1 MNDQLINQA
10 LEINITGLVQ
20 GVGFRPFVYHLARNL
35 GLNGWVNNSAEGV
48 LIQVEG
54 SPDNL
59 TQFLNKLQSEN
70 PPRSQIYSLKF
81 KPIEAIHYQNFEI
94 RESIDGNKT
103 TPILPDLSTCSDCLK
118 EIFDPHNRRYYY
130 PFTNCTNCG
139 PRYSI
144 IDSLPYDRPNTSM
157 KGFVMC
163 AECQTE
169 YENPC
174 DRRFHAQPNACPV
187 CGPQLTFQNRQEE
200 ILSIKN
206 QALLDA
212 INAIQQGKIVAIKGL
227 GGFQLI
233 VSAIDSVAVQKL
245 RQRKHRPD
253 KPFAL
258 MYPNLDLVKQDCE
271 VNDLEEK
278 LLTSSEAPIVILKK
292 KHHHS
297 QNLASE
303 IAPNNPYLG
312 VMLPYTPL
320 HHLLLAQLNI
330 PLVATSANLSD
341 EPICIDEQEA
351 LLRLGNIADLFLC
364 HNRPIV
370 RPLDD
375 SIARIINHQETLLRR
390 ARGYAPF
397 SIPLDFNTSDL
408 PPILAVGGHLKNTIA
423 IAHYQNIYLSQHIG
437 DLSNTLTYQTFNQ
450 IIENLNNL
458 YEFKPKIIAHDAHP
472 DYLSSQYAHT
482 QNLEL
487 IPIQHHY
494 AHILSCLVDNQLEPP
509 VLGIA
514 WDGTGYGADHTLWG
528 GEFIHVTQNNWQRIA
543 YFQPFKLL
551 GGEKSVKEPKR
562 IALSLLAQL
571 EINLLEN
578 LPVTLKNQFIKSELI
593 LFKNILAKKLNCPL
607 TSSVG
612 RLFDGV
618 SSILGISHQVSFEG
632 QAAIAL
638 EFAALKTKTNE
649 FYDFSLTQNII
660 IQWQPML
667 TAILEDLNHDLPI
680 SFISAKFHNTL
691 VEIIIVI
698 AKFVGEKKVVLTG
711 GCFQNLYLVEK
722 TIDRLKA
729 ENFVPYWHHQI
740 PSNDGGIS
748 VGQILGAIR
757 EISSKNSKM

>member
-1 MNDQLINQA
+1 MDQA
-10 LEINITGLVQ
+10 LEIKISGLVQ
-20 GVGFRPFVYHLARNL
+20 GVGFRPFVYRLAKEL
-35 GLNGWVNNSAEGV
+35 ELSGWVNNSAQGV

-54 SPDNL
+54 NPENL
-59 TQFLNKLQSEN
+59 TQFLTKLQSEN
-70 PPRSQIYSLKF
+70 PPRSRIDSLEF
-81 KPIEAIHYQNFEI
+81 KSIESIGYDDFEI
-94 RESIDGNKT
+94 RESINGDKT

-118 EIFDPHNRRYYY
+118 EIFDPHNRRYHY

-144 IDSLPYDRPNTSM
+144 INSLPYDRSNTSM

-163 AECQTE
+163 VDCQHE
-169 YENPC
+169 YEDPR
-174 DRRFHAQPNACPV
+174 DRRFHAQPNACPI
-187 CGPQLTFQNRQEE
+187 CGPQLTFQNRQGE

-206 QALLDA
+206 QALLEA

-258 MYPNLDLVKQDCE
+258 MYPHSDLIQQDCE
-271 VNDLEEK
+271 VDDLEEK
-278 LLTSSEAPIVILKK
+278 LLTSPEAPIVILKK
-292 KHHHS
+292 KHHDS
-297 QNLASE
+297 QNLAPE

-320 HHLLLAQLNI
+320 HHLLLAQLKI
-330 PLVATSANLSD
+330 PIVATSANLSD

-351 LLRLGNIADLFLC
+351 LVRLGNIADLFLS

-397 SIPLDFNTSDL
+397 SIPLADQHSDL

-423 IAHYQNIYLSQHIG
+423 IAHHQNIYLSQHIG
-437 DLSNTLTYQTFNQ
+437 DLSNRLTYEVFNQ
-450 IIENLNNL
+450 TIENLGGL

-472 DYLSSQYAHT
+472 DYLSGQYADA
-482 QNLEL
+482 QDLDL

-514 WDGTGYGADHTLWG
+514 WDGTGYGVDNTLWG
-528 GEFIHVTQNNWQRIA
+528 GEFIHVTQTNWQRIA

-562 IALSLLAQL
+562 VALSLLAQL
-571 EINLLEN
+571 NINLLEN
-578 LPVTLKNQFIKSELI
+578 LPVTLKNQFTKSELI
-593 LFKNILAKKLNCPL
+593 LFKNILAKNLNSPL

-612 RLFDGV
+612 RLFDGI
-618 SSILGISHQVSFEG
+618 SSILGISHQASFEG

-638 EFAALKTKTNE
+638 EFATLETKTDE
-649 FYDFSLTQNII
+649 FYDFSLTQNKI

-667 TAILEDLNHDLPI
+667 RAILEDLNHNIPI

-691 VEIIIVI
+691 VEIIIAI
-698 AKFVGEKKVVLTG
+698 AKLVGEKKVILTG
-711 GCFQNLYLVEK
+711 GCFQNLYLIEK
-722 TIDRLKA
+722 AINRLKI

-757 EISSKNSKM
+757 EISLKNSKM

>member
-1 MNDQLINQA
+1 MNQA
-10 LEINITGLVQ
+10 LEIKIRGLVQ
-20 GVGFRPFVYHLARNL
+20 GVGFRPFVYRLAKEL
-35 GLNGWVNNSAEGV
+35 KLSGWVNNSAQGV

-54 SPDNL
+54 NSENL
-59 TQFLNKLQSEN
+59 TQFLIKLQSKN
-70 PPRSQIYSLKF
+70 PPRSRIDSLKF
-81 KPIEAIHYQNFEI
+81 KPIESIVYDDFEI
-94 RESIDGNKT
+94 RESINGDKI

-118 EIFDPHNRRYYY
+118 EIFDPHNRRYHY

-144 IDSLPYDRPNTSM
+144 INSLPYDRPNTSM
-157 KGFVMC
+157 KGFLMC
-163 AECQTE
+163 TDCQNE

-187 CGPQLTFQNRQEE
+187 CGPQLTFQNRQGK
-200 ILSIKN
+200 ILSTQN

-212 INAIQQGKIVAIKGL
+212 INTIQQGKIVAIKGL

-233 VSAIDSVAVQKL
+233 VSGIDSVAVQKL
-245 RQRKHRPD
+245 RERKHRTD

-258 MYPNLDLVKQDCE
+258 MYPNLDLIQQDCE
-271 VNDLEEK
+271 VDDLEEK
-278 LLTSSEAPIVILKK
+278 LLTSPEAPIVILKK
-292 KHHHS
+292 KHHNS
-297 QNLASE
+297 QNLAPE

-320 HHLLLAQLNI
+320 HHLLLAQLKI
-330 PLVATSANLSD
+330 PIITTSANLSD

-351 LLRLGNIADLFLC
+351 LVRLGNIADLFLC

-397 SIPLDFNTSDL
+397 SIPLADQHSDL

-437 DLSNTLTYQTFNQ
+437 DLSNKLTYQVFNQ
-450 IIENLNNL
+450 TIESLSNL
-458 YEFKPKIIAHDAHP
+458 YEFKPQIIAQDAHP
-472 DYLSSQYAHT
+472 DYLSSQYADA
-482 QNLEL
+482 QNLDL
-487 IPIQHHY
+487 ISIQHHY
-494 AHILSCLVDNQLEPP
+494 AHILSCLIDNQLEPP

-514 WDGTGYGADHTLWG
+514 WDGTGYGVDNTLWG
-528 GEFIHVTQNNWQRIA
+528 GEFIHLTPNNWQRIA
-543 YFQPFKLL
+543 YFQPFKLP
-551 GGEKSVKEPKR
+551 GGGKSVKEPKR

-571 EINLLEN
+571 NINLLEN
-578 LPVTLKNQFIKSELI
+578 LPVTLKNQFAKDELT
-593 LFKNILAKKLNCPL
+593 LFKNILEKNLNSPL

-612 RLFDGV
+612 RLFDGI
-618 SSILGISHQVSFEG
+618 SSILGICHQVSFEG

-638 EFAALKTKTNE
+638 EFAALKTKTDE
-649 FYDFSLTQNII
+649 FYDFNLTQNMI
-660 IQWQPML
+660 IQWQPMV
-667 TAILEDLNHDLPI
+667 TAILEDLNHNIPI
-680 SFISAKFHNTL
+680 SLISAKFHNTL
-691 VEIIIVI
+691 VEIIVAI
-698 AKFVGEKKVVLTG
+698 AKLVGEKKVVLTG

-722 TIDRLKA
+722 TIDRLKT

-757 EISSKNSKM
+757 EISLKNSKM

>member
-1 MNDQLINQA
+1 MDYQSMAQA
-10 LEINITGLVQ
+10 LEIKITGLVQ
-20 GVGFRPFVYHLARNL
+20 GVGFRPFVYRLAKEL
-35 GLNGWVNNSAEGV
+35 KLSGWVNNSAQGV

-54 SPDNL
+54 NPENL
-59 TQFLNKLQSEN
+59 TQFLTKLQSEN
-70 PPRSQIYSLKF
+70 PPRSRIDSLKF
-81 KPIEAIHYQNFEI
+81 KPIEPIGYDNFEI
-94 RESIDGNKT
+94 RESINGDKT

-118 EIFDPHNRRYYY
+118 EIFDPHNRRYHY

-157 KGFVMC
+157 KEFLMC
-163 AECQTE
+163 ADCQNE
-169 YENPC
+169 YENPR
-174 DRRFHAQPNACPV
+174 DRRFHAQPNACPM
-187 CGPQLTFQNRQEE
+187 CGPQLALQNAQGE
-200 ILSIKN
+200 ILSTKS
-206 QALLDA
+206 QALLET

-227 GGFQLI
+227 GGYQLV

-258 MYPNLDLVKQDCE
+258 MYPNLDLIQQDCE
-271 VNDLEEK
+271 VNDLEEI
-278 LLTSSEAPIVILKK
+278 LLTSPESPIVILKK
-292 KHHHS
+292 KNNS

-303 IAPNNPYLG
+303 IAPNNPYFG

-320 HHLLLAQLNI
+320 HHLLLAQLKI
-330 PLVATSANLSD
+330 PIVATSANLSD

-351 LLRLGNIADLFLC
+351 LVRLGNIADLFLS

-397 SIPLDFNTSDL
+397 SIPLNPHTSDL

-423 IAHYQNIYLSQHIG
+423 ITHHRNIYLSQHIG

-450 IIENLNNL
+450 TIKNLSNL
-458 YEFKPKIIAHDAHP
+458 YEFKPQIIAHDTHP
-472 DYLSSQYAHT
+472 DYLSSQYADT
-482 QNLEL
+482 QDLDL

-494 AHILSCLVDNQLEPP
+494 SHILSCLVDNQLEPP

-514 WDGTGYGADHTLWG
+514 WDGTGYGVDNTLWG
-528 GEFIHVTQNNWQRIA
+528 GEFIHVTQTNWQRIA
-543 YFQPFKLL
+543 YFQPFKLP

-562 IALSLLAQL
+562 VALSLLAQL
-571 EINLLEN
+571 DINLLEN
-578 LPVTLKNQFIKSELI
+578 LPVTLKNQFVKDELI
-593 LFKNILAKKLNCPL
+593 LFKNILAKNLNCPL

-612 RLFDGV
+612 RLFDGI
-618 SSILGISHQVSFEG
+618 SSILGICHQVSFEG
-632 QAAIAL
+632 QAAMAL
-638 EFAALKTKTNE
+638 EFATLDTKTDE
-649 FYDFSLTQNII
+649 FYDFNLTQNNI

-667 TAILEDLNHDLPI
+667 KAILEDLSHNIPI
-680 SFISAKFHNTL
+680 NFISAKFHNTL
-691 VEIIIVI
+691 VEIIVAI
-698 AKFVGEKKVVLTG
+698 AKLVGEKKVILTG
-711 GCFQNLYLVEK
+711 GCFQNLYLIEK
-722 TIDRLKA
+722 AINRLKI

-757 EISSKNSKM
+757 EISLKNLKM

>member
-1 MNDQLINQA
+1 MDQA

-20 GVGFRPFVYHLARNL
+20 GVGFRPFVYRLARNL

-54 SPDNL
+54 NPENL
-59 TQFLNKLQSEN
+59 SQFLTRLQSEN
-70 PPRSQIYSLKF
+70 PPRSRIYSLEF
-81 KPIEAIHYQNFEI
+81 KPIEAIHYQNFKI

-118 EIFDPHNRRYYY
+118 EIFDPHNRRSHY

-144 IDSLPYDRPNTSM
+144 IHSLPYDRPNTSM
-157 KGFVMC
+157 KGFSMC
-163 AECQTE
+163 VDCQNE
-169 YENPC
+169 YEDPR

-187 CGPQLTFQNRQEE
+187 CGPQLVLQNAQGE

-206 QALLDA
+206 QALLET
-212 INAIQQGKIVAIKGL
+212 IHAIQQGKIVAIKGL

-245 RQRKHRPD
+245 RERKHRPD

-258 MYPNLDLVKQDCE
+258 MYPNLDLIQQDCE
-271 VNDLEEK
+271 VNGLEEK
-278 LLTSSEAPIVILKK
+278 LLTSPEAPIVILKK
-292 KHHHS
+292 KRHHS
-297 QNLASE
+297 QHLAPE

-320 HHLLLAQLNI
+320 HHLLLAKLNI

-341 EPICIDEQEA
+341 EPICIDEKEA
-351 LLRLGNIADLFLC
+351 LVRLENIADLFLT

-397 SIPLDFNTSDL
+397 SIPLADQHSDL

-437 DLSNTLTYQTFNQ
+437 DLSNTLTYEAFNQ
-450 IIENLNNL
+450 TIENLGGL
-458 YEFKPKIIAHDAHP
+458 YEFKPQIIAHDAHP
-472 DYLSSQYAHT
+472 DYLSSQYTHT
-482 QNLEL
+482 QDLHL

-528 GEFIHVTQNNWQRIA
+528 GEFIHVTQTNWQRIA

-551 GGEKSVKEPKR
+551 GGEKSVKEPQR
-562 IALSLLAQL
+562 IALSLLSQL
-571 EINLLEN
+571 DINLLEN
-578 LPVTLKNQFIKSELI
+578 LPVTLKNQFTKNELT
-593 LFKNILAKKLNCPL
+593 LLKNILAKNLNCPL

-612 RLFDGV
+612 RLFDGI
-618 SSILGISHQVSFEG
+618 SSILGICHQVSFEG

-638 EFAALKTKTNE
+638 EFATLETKTDE
-649 FYDFSLTQNII
+649 FYDFNLTQNKI

-667 TAILEDLNHDLPI
+667 RAILADLNHNIPI
-680 SFISAKFHNTL
+680 NFISAKFHNTL
-691 VEIIIVI
+691 VEIIVAI
-698 AKFVGEKKVVLTG
+698 AKLVGEKKVILTG
-711 GCFQNLYLVEK
+711 GCFQNLYLIEK
-722 TIDRLKA
+722 ATTRLKI

-740 PSNDGGIS
+740 PSNDGGIA

-757 EISSKNSKM
+757 EISLKNSKM

>member
-1 MNDQLINQA
+1 MNQA
-10 LEINITGLVQ
+10 LEIKITGLVQ
-20 GVGFRPFVYHLARNL
+20 GVGFRPFVYRLAQAL
-35 GLNGWVNNSAEGV
+35 KLSGWVNNSAQGV
-48 LIQVEG
+48 LIQIEG
-54 SPDNL
+54 NSDNL
-59 TQFLNKLQSEN
+59 TQFLTKLQSEN
-70 PPRSQIYSLKF
+70 PPRSRINSLKF
-81 KPIEAIHYQNFEI
+81 KPIESISYDNFEI
-94 RESIDGNKT
+94 RESINGDKT

-118 EIFDPHNRRYYY
+118 EIFDPHNRRYHY

-144 IDSLPYDRPNTSM
+144 IHSLPYDRPNTSM
-157 KGFVMC
+157 ERFVMC
-163 AECQTE
+163 ADCQNE

-187 CGPQLTFQNRQEE
+187 CGPQLTFQNRQGE

-258 MYPNLDLVKQDCE
+258 MYPNLDLIQQDCK

-278 LLTSSEAPIVILKK
+278 LLTSPEAPIVILKK
-292 KHHHS
+292 KEHNS
-297 QNLASE
+297 QNLAPE
-303 IAPNNPYLG
+303 IAPDNPYLG

-320 HHLLLAQLNI
+320 HHLLLAQLKI
-330 PLVATSANLSD
+330 PLIATSANLSD

-351 LLRLGNIADLFLC
+351 LLRLGNIADLFLS

-397 SIPLDFNTSDL
+397 SIPLNPHTSDL

-450 IIENLNNL
+450 TIESLADL
-458 YEFKPKIIAHDAHP
+458 YEFKPQIIAHDAHP
-472 DYLSSQYAHT
+472 DYLSSQYADD
-482 QNLEL
+482 QDLDL

-494 AHILSCLVDNQLEPP
+494 THILSCLVDNQLEPP
-509 VLGIA
+509 VLGIV
-514 WDGTGYGADHTLWG
+514 WDGTGYGLDNTLWG
-528 GEFIHVTQNNWQRIA
+528 GEFIHVTQKTWQRIA
-543 YFQPFKLL
+543 YFQPFKLP

-571 EINLLEN
+571 NINLLEN
-578 LPVTLKNQFIKSELI
+578 LPVTLKNQVTRDELI
-593 LFKNILAKKLNCPL
+593 LLKTILAKNLNCPL

-612 RLFDGV
+612 RLFDGI
-618 SSILGISHQVSFEG
+618 SSILGICHQVSFEG

-638 EFAALKTKTNE
+638 EFATLEAKTDE
-649 FYDFSLTQNII
+649 FYHFSLTQNTI

-667 TAILEDLNHDLPI
+667 TAILEDLNQNIPI
-680 SFISAKFHNTL
+680 SLISAKFHNTL
-691 VEIIIVI
+691 VEIIIAI
-698 AKFVGEKKVVLTG
+698 AQLVGEKKVVLTG

-722 TIDRLKA
+722 AIVRLKT

-740 PSNDGGIS
+740 PSNDGGLS
-748 VGQILGAIR
+748 VGQIWGAIR
-757 EISSKNSKM
+757 EIFLKNSKL

>member
-1 MNDQLINQA
+1 MDQV
-10 LEINITGLVQ
+10 LEIKISGLVQ
-20 GVGFRPFVYHLARNL
+20 GVGFRPFVYRLAKEL
-35 GLNGWVNNSAEGV
+35 ELKGWVNNSAQGV

-54 SPDNL
+54 NPENL
-59 TQFLNKLQSEN
+59 TQFLTKLQSEN
-70 PPRSQIYSLKF
+70 PPRSRIDSLEF
-81 KPIEAIHYQNFEI
+81 NPIESIGYDSFEI
-94 RESIDGNKT
+94 RESINGDKT

-118 EIFDPHNRRYYY
+118 EIFDPHNRRYHY

-144 IDSLPYDRPNTSM
+144 INSLPYDRSNTSM
-157 KGFVMC
+157 KRFKMC
-163 AECQTE
+163 ADCQHE
-169 YENPC
+169 YENPR

-227 GGFQLI
+227 GGFQLV
-233 VSAIDSVAVQKL
+233 VSGIDSVAVQKL
-245 RQRKHRPD
+245 RERKHRPE

-258 MYPNLDLVKQDCE
+258 VYPNLDLIKQDCE

-278 LLTSSEAPIVILKK
+278 LLTSAEAPIVILKK
-292 KHHHS
+292 KHNHS
-297 QNLASE
+297 QNLAPE
-303 IAPNNPYLG
+303 IAPKNPYLG

-320 HHLLLAQLNI
+320 HHFLLAKLKI
-330 PLVATSANLSD
+330 PIVATSANLSD

-351 LLRLGNIADLFLC
+351 LVRLGNIADLFLS

-397 SIPLDFNTSDL
+397 SIPLADQHSDL
-408 PPILAVGGHLKNTIA
+408 SPILAVGGHLKNTIA
-423 IAHYQNIYLSQHIG
+423 IAHYQNLYLSQHIG
-437 DLSNTLTYQTFNQ
+437 DLSNILTYQTFNKT
-450 IIENLNNL
+450 IESLCNL
-458 YEFKPKIIAHDAHP
+458 YEFKPKMIAHDAHP

-482 QNLEL
+482 QNLDL

-528 GEFIHVTQNNWQRIA
+528 GEFIHVTPNNWQRIA

-571 EINLLEN
+571 NINLLEN
-578 LPVTLKNQFIKSELI
+578 LPVTLKNQFTKSELT
-593 LFKNILAKKLNCPL
+593 LFKNILEKNLNCPL

-612 RLFDGV
+612 RFFDGI
-618 SSILGISHQVSFEG
+618 SSILGICHQVSFEG

-638 EFAALKTKTNE
+638 EFTTLETKTDE
-649 FYDFSLTQNII
+649 FYDFNLTQNTI

-667 TAILEDLNHDLPI
+667 TAILEDINHNIPI
-680 SFISAKFHNTL
+680 SLISAKFHNTL
-691 VEIIIVI
+691 VEIIIAI
-698 AKFVGEKKVVLTG
+698 AQLVGEKKVVLTG

-722 TIDRLKA
+722 AIDRLKA

-748 VGQILGAIR
+748 VGQIWGGIR
-757 EISSKNSKM
+757 KIPLKNSKM

>member
-1 MNDQLINQA
+1 MDQA

-20 GVGFRPFVYHLARNL
+20 GVGFRPFVYRLARNL

-54 SPDNL
+54 NPENL
-59 TQFLNKLQSEN
+59 SQFLTRLQSEN
-70 PPRSQIYSLKF
+70 PPRSRIYSLEF
-81 KPIEAIHYQNFEI
+81 KPIEAIHYQNFKI

-118 EIFDPHNRRYYY
+118 EIFDPHNRRSHY

-144 IDSLPYDRPNTSM
+144 IHSLPYDRPNTSM
-157 KGFVMC
+157 KGFSMC
-163 AECQTE
+163 VDCQNE
-169 YENPC
+169 YEDPR

-187 CGPQLTFQNRQEE
+187 CGPQLALQNAQGE

-206 QALLDA
+206 QALLEGVDA
-212 INAIQQGKIVAIKGL
+212 IKKGKILAVKGL

-233 VSAIDSVAVQKL
+233 VSGIDSVAVQTL
-245 RQRKHRPD
+245 RERKHRPE

-271 VNDLEEK
+271 VDDLEEK
-278 LLTSSEAPIVILKK
+278 LLTSPEAPIVILKK

-297 QNLASE
+297 QNLAAE

-320 HHLLLAQLNI
+320 HHLLLAQLKI
-330 PLVATSANLSD
+330 PIIATSANLSD
-341 EPICIDEQEA
+341 EPICIDEKDA
-351 LLRLGNIADLFLC
+351 LFRLGNIADLFLS

-375 SIARIINHQETLLRR
+375 SIARIINNQETLLRR

-397 SIPLDFNTSDL
+397 SIPLAHHNSDL
-408 PPILAVGGHLKNTIA
+408 SPILAVGGHLKNTIA

-437 DLSNTLTYQTFNQ
+437 DLSNTLTYEAFNQ
-450 IIENLNNL
+450 TIENLGGL
-458 YEFKPKIIAHDAHP
+458 YAFKPKIITHDAHP

-514 WDGTGYGADHTLWG
+514 WDGTGYGADYTLWG
-528 GEFIHVTQNNWQRIA
+528 GEFIHVTPNHWQRIA

-578 LPVTLKNQFIKSELI
+578 LPVTLKNQFTKSELI
-593 LFKNILAKKLNCPL
+593 LFKNILEKNLNCPL
-607 TSSVG
+607 TSSVS

-618 SSILGISHQVSFEG
+618 SSILGVSHQVSFEG
-632 QAAIAL
+632 QAAMAL
-638 EFAALKTKTNE
+638 EFATLDIKTDE

-667 TAILEDLNHDLPI
+667 TAILKDLNDNLPI
-680 SFISAKFHNTL
+680 SCISAKFHNTL
-691 VEIIIVI
+691 VEIIVAI
-698 AKFVGEKKVVLTG
+698 AKLVGEKKVILTG

-722 TIDRLKA
+722 AIARLKA

-757 EISSKNSKM
+757 EISLKNSKM